1 MEEYTSDIKILLVD
15 DREENLLAL
24 ETILQGEDYQI
35 VKAKSGRQALQCLLD
50 DQDFYLIIMDVMMP
64 GMDGFETAELIYGRE
79 KLKNIPIIFL
89 TAMDLEENIYK
100 GYKSGAVDYI
110 RKPVVP
116 DLLRAKVGAFV
127 DLSIKNKR
135 LISQEEKLR
144 AINQE
149 LQREITERKLSEKKI
164 KNLNRDLQDKLAE
177 LQSLD
182 AFAYSVSHDLMS
194 PLNNINGL
202 TNLLIRQ
209 HNGQLN
215 EQGQRILQM
224 VLESTQKMSKLV
236 KNLLLFSRQANAE
249 LKKAE
254 LDMNDMVE
262 AVLQEIGAYKALD
275 QFKITVLDLPKALC
289 DENMIRQ
296 VWINFVS
303 NAIKYSQ
310 KQQDPKIEVGAIVKE
325 SVTPIY
331 YVKDNGAGFDMKDYD
346 KLFGAFQ
353 RLHTEKEFEG
363 TGIGLNIV
371 KRIIERHGGSVW
383 AESALGQGA
392 TFYFTLDKIYEIPAM
407 KVV

>member
-1 MEEYTSDIKILLVD
+1 MDEYTSDIKILLVD
-15 DREENLLAL
+15 DRDENLLAL
-24 ETILQGEDYQI
+24 ETILQGEDYKI

-209 HNGQLN
+209 HNDQLN
-215 EQGQRILQM
+215 DQGQRILQM

-275 QFKITVLDLPKALC
+275 QFIITVQDLPKALC

-296 VWINFVS
+296 VWINFIS

-310 KQQDPKIEVGAIVKE
+310 KQQDPKIEVGAIIKE
-325 SVTPIY
+325 AVTPIY

-392 TFYFTLDKIYEIPAM
+392 TFYFTLDKIFQIPAM
-407 KVV
+407 KAV

>member
-1 MEEYTSDIKILLVD
+1 MENPSIIKILLVD
-15 DREENLLAL
+15 DRDENLLAL
-24 ETILQGEDYQI
+24 ETILSQEDYHI

-135 LISQEEKLR
+135 LISQEETLR
-144 AINQE
+144 RVNQE
-149 LQREITERKLSEKKI
+149 LQREILERKLSEKKV
-164 KNLNRDLQDKLAE
+164 KALNKDLQDKLAE

-209 HNGQLN
+209 HSEQLPDSGQKM
-215 EQGQRILQM
+215 LQM
-224 VLESTQKMSKLV
+224 MLESTQKMSKLV

-249 LKKAE
+249 LKKTE
-254 LDMNDMVE
+254 LDMNQLVQ
-262 AVLQEIGAYKALD
+262 VVINEISAYKPID
-275 QFKITVLDLPKALC
+275 QFEIVVQELPKAQC

-296 VWINFVS
+296 VWINFIS

-310 KQQDPKIEVGAIVKE
+310 KQSKPRIEVGATYQQRSPV
-325 SVTPIY
+325 Y

-353 RLHTEKEFEG
+353 RLHTEQEFEG

-371 KRIIERHGGSVW
+371 KRIIERHGGKVW
-383 AESALGQGA
+383 AESSPGEGA
-392 TFYFTLDKIYEIPAM
+392 TFYFTLNMAFEAPVLKA
-407 KVV
+407 V